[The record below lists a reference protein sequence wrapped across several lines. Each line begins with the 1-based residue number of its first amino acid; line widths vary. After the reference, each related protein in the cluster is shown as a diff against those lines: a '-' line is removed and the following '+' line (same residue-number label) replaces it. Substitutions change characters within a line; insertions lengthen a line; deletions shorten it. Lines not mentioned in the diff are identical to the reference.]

1 MLEEKHFEEE
11 EGKEKMHKLDEI
23 EVEEYEI
30 EGQIEHNCHEEIDR
44 MKEGQSAANAHDE
57 ERTKPETPDWCHETT
72 EAVDVDHQKA
82 FDSTVR
88 DLASMLISKDDD
100 ATPGHWF
107 GKLGFLS
114 SCLGY
119 ALFLNNI
126 WRYLCY
132 RNDNGISLISYVL
145 ILFFSGIL
153 LFIMEFGQFASKI
166 VSCVWKLNSFYQE
179 ILLAMFISSFLVT
192 MDYNTLIVWSFIS
205 VFTLLD
211 RQFPRQK
218 NS

>member
-30 EGQIEHNCHEEIDR
+30 GGQIEHNCHEEIDR

-88 DLASMLISKDDD
+88 DLASMFISKDDD

-119 ALFLNNI
+119 ALFSWTTFGDI
-126 WRYLCY
+126 CV
-132 RNDNGISLISYVL
+132 IEMIMAS
-145 ILFFSGIL
+145 L
-153 LFIMEFGQFASKI
+153 LFHTSSYYSSL
-166 VSCVWKLNSFYQE
+166 VFYC
-179 ILLAMFISSFLVT
+179 L
-192 MDYNTLIVWSFIS
+192 
-205 VFTLLD
+205 
-211 RQFPRQK
+211 
-218 NS
+218 